1 MRKKIRLKRYLN
13 RNNDKKM
20 FEMLNKNQLTPV
32 IKKKVSD
39 LVINNNYSLAVL
51 KKNVKK
57 FIKIYE

>member
-1 MRKKIRLKRYLN
+1 
-13 RNNDKKM
+13 M